1 MHACILAVMSAGVQ
15 TQQERSE
22 GTRRLLLDTTID
34 CLAELGYAGTTG
46 PAVAARAGLSRGAQ
60 LHHFGTRDQM
70 VVAAVGRLAEQR
82 LEEVREQ
89 MARRMG
95 DLDPSHA
102 ADSTSDRAT
111 ARVAMELLSGVMSGR
126 LYGATV
132 ELWAAARTNEEL
144 RAELIPT
151 EGRVRTELE
160 SICRTWIS
168 ADPLVI
174 RLTLDLLLGRGL
186 GGMLVPPSPAA
197 HRKLLDRW
205 IDLVEAAKASA

>member
-1 MHACILAVMSAGVQ
+1 
-15 TQQERSE
+15 
-22 GTRRLLLDTTID
+22 
-34 CLAELGYAGTTG
+34 
-46 PAVAARAGLSRGAQ
+46 
-60 LHHFGTRDQM
+60 
-70 VVAAVGRLAEQR
+70 VGRLAEQR

>member
-1 MHACILAVMSAGVQ
+1 
-15 TQQERSE
+15 
-22 GTRRLLLDTTID
+22 
-34 CLAELGYAGTTG
+34 
-46 PAVAARAGLSRGAQ
+46 
-60 LHHFGTRDQM
+60 
-70 VVAAVGRLAEQR
+70 
-82 LEEVREQ
+82 
-89 MARRMG
+89 
-95 DLDPSHA
+95 
-102 ADSTSDRAT
+102 
-111 ARVAMELLSGVMSGR
+111 MELLSGVMSGR